1 MCFWFDSTCPVS
13 ALIRIWLALVERTVA
28 RDHLSAADRALFDI
42 ASRHVKLSLDHATIM
57 TGLLVGTPIVVLVT
71 VPNSVN
77 ISPLDCVGRTLLGCE
92 YLFRPALDH
101 RNATVQDAFRFA
113 HLRNTSMQVSAKLL
127 T

>member
-1 MCFWFDSTCPVS
+1 MSGYGVNQDLVAF
-13 ALIRIWLALVERTVA
+13 VERTVA

-57 TGLLVGTPIVVLVT
+57 TGLLIGTPIVVLVT

-77 ISPLDCVGRTLLGCE
+77 ISPLACVGRTLLGCE